1 MREKKKERVPRV
13 GDLVR
18 NKATGNLYIVTGVGD
33 GELSVWICLTEVGES
48 AAFRNDI
55 VYLSQYFE
63 LVSGAGEDIGKE

>member
-33 GELSVWICLTEVGES
+33 GELSVWITLTEVGES
-48 AAFRNDI
+48 AVFRNDI